1 MIKYIS
7 KHKID
12 GKVKKLTEK
21 INGLK
26 FLIRTIIK
34 MLADKYFLGAFIMK
48 NQKLN
53 IERLEK
59 IAKMSDVQLNVYS
72 TWTIPVTEFTFTA
85 ATAGYTWYKSKSG
98 SKRK

>member
-1 MIKYIS
+1 
-7 KHKID
+7 
-12 GKVKKLTEK
+12 
-21 INGLK
+21 
-26 FLIRTIIK
+26 
-34 MLADKYFLGAFIMK
+34 MK

>member
-1 MIKYIS
+1 
-7 KHKID
+7 
-12 GKVKKLTEK
+12 
-21 INGLK
+21 
-26 FLIRTIIK
+26 
-34 MLADKYFLGAFIMK
+34 MK

-59 IAKMSDVQLNVYS
+59 IVKMSDGQLNVCS

-85 ATAGYTWYKSKSG
+85 GYTWYKSKSR